1 MNRSTGRFSKG
12 FTLIE
17 LLIVVAIIGILA
29 AIAIPNFLQ
38 AQTRA
43 KVARAQSDLRTL
55 SLGMELYYTDHL
67 AYPPEYLS
75 GRSTYAPLY
84 PDSIRSVY
92 SQQHLTTP
100 EAYISTVMY
109 DVFVNLR
116 WDPPCY
122 WYYNWLEGYGRMWK
136 FGPPISQV
144 AAYGLWSLGPD
155 RNASAYV
162 PYDPTNGTISNGDI
176 VRLGPN
182 GTFIKQD

>member
-1 MNRSTGRFSKG
+1 MHQRRQG

-43 KVARAQSDLRTL
+43 KVSRAKTDLRTL
-55 SLGMELYYTDHL
+55 SLAMEMYHTDYR

-75 GRSTYAPLY
+75 GRSTYAPTY
-84 PDSIRSVY
+84 NDSLRSVV
-92 SQQHLTTP
+92 SQSRLTTP
-100 EAYISTVMY
+100 VEFVSSVLY
-109 DVFVNLR
+109 DVFISR

-122 WYYNWLEGYGRMWK
+122 WYYNWLEGYGRLYK
-136 FGPPISQV
+136 FGAPVSQT

-155 RNASAYV
+155 H
-162 PYDPTNGTISNGDI
+162 TT
-176 VRLGPN
+176 
-182 GTFIKQD
+182 